1 MVEGS
6 EDNINFP
13 LCEGLYKE
21 GYGSTVTWLV
31 TDPDANVNYVTW
43 SREDNNW
50 IDQGI
55 STMKSSRSGEDLSIM
70 VNYACRPSRR

>member
-31 TDPDANVNYVTW
+31 TDPDANINYVTW

-50 IDQGI
+50 ILPQD
-55 STMKSSRSGEDLSIM
+55 
-70 VNYACRPSRR
+70 